1 METKQTDIRPK
12 PAEDT
17 ENVEEKKDPVS
28 APVDLVRQSPA
39 WTDGRSGSDAAFPWK
54 KTIVEGVEQP

>member
-17 ENVEEKKDPVS
+17 ENVEEKKTGSSLIKGKTAMPS
-28 APVDLVRQSPA
+28 
-39 WTDGRSGSDAAFPWK
+39 TRSTGAETGSSIISWEWI
-54 KTIVEGVEQP
+54 T